1 MSHPPA
7 FKYARR
13 LAGAFPIRWDQPRP
27 NCRPIFETLSDRE
40 TVQSALEEAFASP
53 SPPTAI
59 LAQSD
64 RIALLALDWLKEK
77 DLSVPAD
84 VSVVGF
90 DGVPESATST
100 PPLTTIRQPIAEI
113 VRRAVLAI
121 LNHSGGTRRERI
133 DTELVVRGSTAPPR
147 DRED

>member
-113 VRRAVLAI
+113 GRRAVLAI